1 MALLDKCVHLSFPLL
16 SDGMSLV
23 SRPKMQILNGHLQF
37 ADNYYFREDVSMGL
51 PNNLPIIHTVRLCRE
66 LFLSLS
72 LGWSSFTR
80 QVLLVDNMLSKP
92 VSCKYINDMAS
103 D

>member
-23 SRPKMQILNGHLQF
+23 SRPKMQILNGHLPF
-37 ADNYYFREDVSMGL
+37 ADKYCFRKDVSMGL
-51 PNNLPIIHTVRLCRE
+51 PINIPFIHIVRLCRE
-66 LFLSLS
+66 LFLFLS

-80 QVLLVDNMLSKP
+80 QVLLVDSMLSKP
-92 VSCKYINDMAS
+92 VSYTFINDMANY
-103 D
+103 